1 MLDYYASRIPSNDQ
15 ELRSEARMM
24 LAAFTNE
31 FYGAGKPITDASVV
45 LRDGITPIATRFD
58 SSGSWASIGILIDR
72 TPPSPATFRE
82 TVKKRLKQICQGQI
96 TFEVKDV
103 GSGPLEE
110 AKAIWSRCSTP
121 QRADMRTSTIVIA
134 RPAYGF
140 WVITVNDA
148 EKVFNDSR
156 PTTTPGSSSR
166 GRSSANPFR

>member
-1 MLDYYASRIPSNDQ
+1 
-15 ELRSEARMM
+15 MM

-31 FYGAGKPITDASVV
+31 FYGAGKPITDASVA

-110 AKAIWSRCSTP
+110 AKAIWSRCSIKRGP
-121 QRADMRTSTIVIA
+121 DIVTSTLVIA

-140 WVITVNDA
+140 WVLTINDPEKIVND
-148 EKVFNDSR
+148 SS
-156 PTTTPGSSSR
+156 PTTTPRSSGR
-166 GRSSANPFR
+166 GRSSSNPFR